1 MYIPTPPA
9 LCFSTPVLRQ
19 KEMQEGAPP
28 RDTGA
33 PPRDTGAPPRDTV
46 VIAKAATLNL
56 VYYEGQN
63 VHVCIRNDGQFL
75 DPSLS
80 CDGGVYRSDTPLKG
94 HHFV

>member
-33 PPRDTGAPPRDTV
+33 PPRDTV
-46 VIAKAATLNL
+46 VIAKAVTLKL
-56 VYYEGQN
+56 VCYERAKCVC
-63 VHVCIRNDGQFL
+63 VH
-75 DPSLS
+75 
-80 CDGGVYRSDTPLKG
+80 KE
-94 HHFV
+94 

>member
-28 RDTGA
+28 RDSGA
-33 PPRDTGAPPRDTV
+33 PPRDSGAPPRDTV

-56 VYYEGQN
+56 VCYERAKCAC
-63 VHVCIRNDGQFL
+63 VH
-75 DPSLS
+75 
-80 CDGGVYRSDTPLKG
+80 KE
-94 HHFV
+94 